1 MAISCGSCKAYCCR
15 VAGKIM
21 KELDRGDGVCKFL
34 TEDNKCSIYED
45 RPFICNTDRVY
56 DKYFKDKYTKEEWIK
71 FNIKAC
77 KELHEQFREEEDKV
91 QKQQQM
97 EELQKGTEERSED

>member
-1 MAISCGSCKAYCCR
+1 MALNCEGCRAYCCR

-45 RPFICNTDRVY
+45 RPFICRVDEIY
-56 DKYFKDKYTKEEWIK
+56 DKYFKSKYSREDFYIMNYNSCKQL
-71 FNIKAC
+71 KA
-77 KELHEQFREEEDKV
+77 EFEEEHKDA
-91 QKQQQM
+91 
-97 EELQKGTEERSED
+97 T